1 MISAARPRSQ
11 IREPCRHLPPQ
22 GMCCIFLSRPIAD
35 LDDAIDIGASPALH
49 QKSVVI
55 DSFTVSG
62 APCAKVP

>member
-1 MISAARPRSQ
+1 
-11 IREPCRHLPPQ
+11 
-22 GMCCIFLSRPIAD
+22 MCCILLSRPIAD